1 MEFILY
7 SFLAFA
13 AAFRGWGV
21 WPFALLAL
29 PFAPLLAHASSGGE
43 ILSYSVV
50 GSTLSWVA
58 LVGLIFMI
66 VTGRIR

>member
-1 MEFILY
+1 MELILY

-21 WPFALLAL
+21 WPFGLVAL
-29 PFAPLLAHASSGGE
+29 PFAPLVAHASSGGD

-50 GSTLSWVA
+50 GSPLSWIA
-58 LVGLIFMI
+58 LVGLVFMI
-66 VTGRIR
+66 VVGRNR